1 MFGRA
6 TFADWVEYAPRLSL
20 LTQGILDHPSAPLL
34 CVNGLY
40 DSVFPI
46 SDHYLLLEHGQ
57 PKSARFYP
65 VGHMGFTPETEP
77 MIINWVATKLRA

>member
-1 MFGRA
+1 MPHGSLCSPRA
-6 TFADWVEYAPRLSL
+6 FWISRLR
-20 LTQGILDHPSAPLL
+20 LL
-34 CVNGLY
+34 CVNGIN

-77 MIINWVATKLRA
+77 MIINWVATKLERTETS